1 MEVVSEFLKKYSS
14 ANYRSCVDEA
24 LTHQYS
30 DLEKQCEM
38 QNERLQT
45 KVSSKKN
52 RKQRMANLIDMLIKM
67 KELALQKE
75 LQFYTEKAQLREEI
89 DSITKNCLAMDIK
102 NNACECEELKE
113 EVDKLVVEN
122 GDLQECLDDCDA
134 TCRLRELQ
142 IASLEQRE
150 SQKDNVIRMFT
161 EQLAQKEQCLQ
172 LLKAQGNNACNQGN
186 SSSYRSLG
194 KEQRGREEHPICTA
208 DESQSPPE
216 LSLNQNSTLF
226 TPIPDRIDH
235 QHRNAQG
242 QGHANHNVH
251 STTLSIQDRTNLC
264 QILGKFDTS
273 ASPVSLS
280 NKLEAVVTQYNLGN
294 RDACALLRAWLPSQ
308 LCEKLLPPVGTHT
321 GLLAEL
327 NSNWGNAAD
336 RMGELQRVMGGRDAR
351 GTNALEN
358 ARFRKGEDPV
368 LFCSEY
374 LSLYKSTF
382 NCPDMSPDDGS
393 FLYSMAN
400 KCTFVDYHTKIAL
413 RNANSYQTFLNIIKD
428 WIQETNQDSKVQ
440 RKIAEVAKSEGRVRS
455 TGKCYKCGHMGHF
468 MRDCKLNRRVGGNRS
483 FSDRKDQ
490 KRPGP
495 DRVQR
500 EKVQDPDVTLYGP
513 LLKELERVKSKIAEI
528 PEEYKTPPPSNPYV
542 KP

>member
-1 MEVVSEFLKKYSS
+1 MEVVTDFLKKYSS
-14 ANYRSCVDEA
+14 ASYHLCMDEA
-24 LTHQYS
+24 LTHQFG
-30 DLEKQCEM
+30 DLEKQCDM
-38 QNERLQT
+38 QNEKLQT

-67 KELALQKE
+67 KEIALQKE
-75 LQFYTEKAQLREEI
+75 LQFYTEKAQLRKEL
-89 DSITKNCLAMDIK
+89 DNITQGCLAMDIK

-113 EVDKLVVEN
+113 EVDKLGEEN
-122 GDLQECLDDCDA
+122 CDLQECLEDC
-134 TCRLRELQ
+134 
-142 IASLEQRE
+142 E
-150 SQKDNVIRMFT
+150 SR
-161 EQLAQKEQCLQ
+161 
-172 LLKAQGNNACNQGN
+172 
-186 SSSYRSLG
+186 Y
-194 KEQRGREEHPICTA
+194 
-208 DESQSPPE
+208 
-216 LSLNQNSTLF
+216 
-226 TPIPDRIDH
+226 RIDH

-428 WIQETNQDSKVQ
+428 WIQETNQDSKMQ
-440 RKIAEVAKSEGRVRS
+440 RKIAEVTKSEGRVRS

-483 FSDRKDQ
+483 FADRKDQ

-495 DRVQR
+495 DRCR
-500 EKVQDPDVTLYGP
+500 GKT
-513 LLKELERVKSKIAEI
+513 SKI
-528 PEEYKTPPPSNPYV
+528 PMLPYMV
-542 KP
+542 HS

>member
-1 MEVVSEFLKKYSS
+1 MEVVTDFLKKYSS
-14 ANYRSCVDEA
+14 ASYHLCMDEA
-24 LTHQYS
+24 LTHQFG
-30 DLEKQCEM
+30 DLEKQCDM
-38 QNERLQT
+38 QNEKLQT

-67 KELALQKE
+67 KEIALQKE
-75 LQFYTEKAQLREEI
+75 LQFYTEKAQLRKEL
-89 DSITKNCLAMDIK
+89 DNITQGCLAMDIK
-102 NNACECEELKE
+102 NDACECEELKE
-113 EVDKLVVEN
+113 EVDKLGEEN
-122 GDLQECLDDCDA
+122 CDLQECLEDCESR
-134 TCRLRELQ
+134 CRLRELH
-142 IASLEQRE
+142 IASLEAKE
-150 SQKDNVIRMFT
+150 SQKDCVIQMLT

-172 LLKAQGNNACNQGN
+172 LLKAQ
-186 SSSYRSLG
+186 
-194 KEQRGREEHPICTA
+194 
-208 DESQSPPE
+208 
-216 LSLNQNSTLF
+216 
-226 TPIPDRIDH
+226 DRIDH

-358 ARFRKGEDPV
+358 SRFKKGEDPV

-428 WIQETNQDSKVQ
+428 WIQETNQDSKMQ

-468 MRDCKLNRRVGGNRS
+468 MRDCKMNRRVGGNRS
-483 FSDRKDQ
+483 CSDRKDQ
-490 KRPGP
+490 KSPGP

-513 LLKELERVKSKIAEI
+513 LLKELERVKSKIAQI